1 MSAAPPDVSL
11 DLLLGAAQASGR
23 DELLFHIVNRSV
35 AATPYDRASAWDL
48 RGRPILLAV
57 SGNATPDPRAPF
69 AAAWSALIR
78 AMKKRNAGGILGPGS
93 FFNPDAFE
101 KMSETTGGLSA
112 VWCVLPERR
121 VGFLFERWG
130 EAPFRPEE
138 VAGLERL
145 VRAYALAWKSRGRA
159 AGRRRW
165 LRPLF
170 WLVFLAAAGTA
181 MALVRVPLRVVAS
194 CEVVA
199 RNPHLV
205 SAPMEGVIDEVLVAP
220 GGVVK
225 KGDDIAVYDS
235 RLMEEELKVTRRQ
248 VEVVEAQL
256 ASARARAF
264 ADVRYRGEVA
274 LLEARLEQELA
285 RLDALEVRFSRRRV
299 VASADGMVQ
308 LDDARAWRGR
318 PVSTG
323 QAIMWL
329 VDPDDTRVKLWL
341 PQDDRIDF
349 DMSRPVHVHL
359 HALGGEGRAAR
370 LTYISSFAQPGPDG
384 LYAFP
389 AEAEWETEGGQPP
402 LGLRGT
408 ASIYGQET
416 SLGYWLFR
424 RPLAWLRRWL
434 GV

>member
-11 DLLLGAAQASGR
+11 DLLLGAAQAGSR
-23 DELLFHIVNRSV
+23 DELLFTIVNRSV
-35 AATPYDRASAWDL
+35 AQTPYDRASAWDL
-48 RGRPILLAV
+48 CGRPTLLAL
-57 SGNATPDPRAPF
+57 SGNATPDQRAPF
-69 AAAWSALIR
+69 AAAWSGLIR
-78 AMKKRNAGGILGPGS
+78 DMKNRNAGGILEAKLFSAPA
-93 FFNPDAFE
+93 AFE
-101 KMSETTGGLSA
+101 QVGETTGGLSA

-130 EAPFRPEE
+130 DMPFRTEE
-138 VAGLERL
+138 AGALGRL
-145 VRAYALAWKSRGRA
+145 VRAYGLAWKSRGRSVG
-159 AGRRRW
+159 GRRV
-165 LRPLF
+165 LRSLL
-170 WLVFLAAAGTA
+170 WLVFLAAAAAA
-181 MALVRVPLRVVAS
+181 MALVRVPLRVVAT
-194 CEVVA
+194 CEVAA
-199 RNPHLV
+199 RNPLLV
-205 SAPMEGVIDEVLVAP
+205 SAPMEGVIDEVFVAP
-220 GGVVK
+220 GSGVK
-225 KGDDIAVYDS
+225 KGDDIAAYDS

-264 ADVRYRGEVA
+264 SDVRLRGDVA

-285 RLDALEVRFSRRRV
+285 RLDALEVRFSRRLV
-299 VASADGMVQ
+299 SAPADGMVQ

-323 QAIMWL
+323 QAILWL

-349 DMSRPVHVHL
+349 DMARPVHIHL
-359 HALGGEGRAAR
+359 HALGGEGRTAR
-370 LTYISSFAQPGPDG
+370 LTYVSSFAQPGPDG
-384 LYAFP
+384 AYYFP
-389 AEAEWETEGGQPP
+389 AEAEWEKSGGQPP

-424 RPLAWLRRWL
+424 RPLAWFRRWA